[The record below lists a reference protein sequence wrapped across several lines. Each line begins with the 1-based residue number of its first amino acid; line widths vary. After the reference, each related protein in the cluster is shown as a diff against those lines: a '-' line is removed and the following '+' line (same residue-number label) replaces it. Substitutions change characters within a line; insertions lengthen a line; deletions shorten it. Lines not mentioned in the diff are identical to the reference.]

1 MSTSESELGTDIS
14 TKLGILDGSDVIVE
28 IIFDI
33 RVSLGVKGEILGFG
47 TGVITITGVIGVSD
61 GSSDLSLSL
70 FNVEVVLG
78 NLSSS
83 GLGDWDGEGEVFVS
97 ESSLGDSDGVGGW
110 DLSGSGS
117 LDLFLNSDLSG
128 SSLDDL
134 INDGLFNNLYDVL
147 NNFVVDGLLDFNDF
161 DFGDLSISGS
171 WDLIDDDLAD
181 GVVDDFFDFF
191 NDLSWDLLV
200 DDGLNILEDDS
211 VDLVSDNLGDG
222 VNNSLSNLLGD
233 GLGLKGGDLS
243 LDGID
248 DSSSLL
254 GNDGLWDEINS

>member
-1 MSTSESELGTDIS
+1 MSTTESELGTDIS

-97 ESSLGDSDGVGGW
+97 GSGLGDSDCVGGW
-110 DLSGSGS
+110 DLSGSSS
-117 LDLFLNSDLSG
+117 LDLFFNS
-128 SSLDDL
+128 
-134 INDGLFNNLYDVL
+134 
-147 NNFVVDGLLDFNDF
+147 
-161 DFGDLSISGS
+161 
-171 WDLIDDDLAD
+171 
-181 GVVDDFFDFF
+181 
-191 NDLSWDLLV
+191 
-200 DDGLNILEDDS
+200 
-211 VDLVSDNLGDG
+211 
-222 VNNSLSNLLGD
+222 
-233 GLGLKGGDLS
+233 
-243 LDGID
+243 
-248 DSSSLL
+248 DSSSL
-254 GNDGLWDEINS
+254 S